1 MRVITLLLDNFLTR
15 PIDAIFIVLLLLC
28 FMMMQDIRFGHL
40 PLTPLVLKH
49 TVARILNTTIL
60 LSPVKMH
67 CKGYSF
73 WELEFISVALA
84 TVQCHALI

>member
-15 PIDAIFIVLLLLC
+15 PIDAIFMCSALALLYDDTRHQIWTYS
-28 FMMMQDIRFGHL
+28 F
-40 PLTPLVLKH
+40 TPLVLKN
-49 TVARILNTTIL
+49 TVARILNTTVL
-60 LSPVKMH
+60 LSPAKLH

-84 TVQCHALI
+84 TV

>member
-28 FMMMQDIRFGHL
+28 FMMMRDIRFGHL
-40 PLTPLVLKH
+40 PLTPLVPKN

-60 LSPVKMH
+60 LFLAKMQ
-67 CKGYSF
+67 CKGYTCG
-73 WELEFISVALA
+73 EIEFMSVLLV
-84 TVQCHALI
+84 TV

>member
-28 FMMMQDIRFGHL
+28 FMMMQGIRFGHL
-40 PLTPLVLKH
+40 PLRPLVLKN

-60 LSPVKMH
+60 LSLAKMH
-67 CKGYSF
+67 CKGYTCG
-73 WELEFISVALA
+73 EIEFMSVLLV
-84 TVQCHALI
+84 TV